1 MSLAVR
7 DRVPKGAQRVVK
19 YLRGG
24 FALLIGIVLLFV
36 KRMMSTH
43 EGETDM
49 TSEKIQVLT
58 QEEALALLD
67 RQARR
72 YLNMSGEEFIRRW
85 QACEFRDQDRPEVMR
100 VAMLL
105 PDAA

>member
-7 DRVPKGAQRVVK
+7 ERVPKETQRAVK

-24 FALLIGIVLLFV
+24 FALLIGIVLFFV
-36 KRMMSTH
+36 RRMMSTY
-43 EGETDM
+43 EAETDM
-49 TSEKIQVLT
+49 TPEKIQVLT

-72 YLNMSGEEFIRRW
+72 YLDMSGEEFIRRW
-85 QACEFRDQDRPEVMR
+85 QAGEFRDQDRPEVMR